1 MMLML
6 KANNGEIRG
15 MRIVG
20 RPIQSVLLL
29 QGMKKSKKINFLVT
43 SFEYLIRYK
52 TYENI
57 LIFFDFLTVFHSF

>member
-20 RPIQSVLLL
+20 RPFQSVLLL
-29 QGMKKSKKINFLVT
+29 QGMKKSKKIKKGEKKK
-43 SFEYLIRYK
+43 SQKMI
-52 TYENI
+52 I
-57 LIFFDFLTVFHSF
+57 D